1 MTVRDVAIFDV
12 IDKERGAERFTDLWP
27 AASGVVFYGG
37 YHRGLRPRQRQQCC
51 RRRQRRTR
59 HHLCGRRLLLPR
71 WPLWRPHLP
80 GVQHGFTVKGTVRSH
95 DPNGVVRGFTAWN
108 VRDIGIWGYN
118 AGDLPVIAGVIIAN
132 AKDGLVWSNL
142 GPDPTEHEVR
152 RQRLTV
158 RDSAFVGQ
166 TVHGERRCFDEQAAI
181 LLPVTNSLGF
191 GISPEQCGPI
201 GGGAKYG
208 VYGPSHPTGSYPT
221 LAFETR
227 VTRVGFYGYGGAGC
241 EGMSRLIAPLMG
253 GGMNSSDAISP
264 IFFSQTRVDAASR
277 AALAYLKPPQ
287 RSWIKPGKCVVM
299 DCDGPKHAFAVD
311 LDGSLTG
318 LGERSSIVA
327 RAEFMNERR
336 ADPAQFTWYNIPWK
350 MLLDPAPLNDRTDP
364 GWDMSQYHE
373 FAGPGFQFTYR
384 RLAEE
389 EAAAAAAGEGGAETR
404 PLARVATAAAGG
416 SWRARRRPTFA
427 TEWSSIS
434 VTSASSGPTAPT
446 PPARRATR
454 SLRCTT
460 RRAARGGRRIA
471 RLRTPRT
478 ASGMACTAKGARRRT
493 STMHGSAA
501 VPT

>member
-1 MTVRDVAIFDV
+1 MGSEMCIRD
-12 IDKERGAERFTDLWP
+12 R
-27 AASGVVFYGG
+27 
-37 YHRGLRPRQRQQCC
+37 
-51 RRRQRRTR
+51 
-59 HHLCGRRLLLPR
+59 
-71 WPLWRPHLP
+71 
-80 GVQHGFTVKGTVRSH
+80 RSH

-158 RDSAFVGQ
+158 RDSAFIGQ

-277 AALAYLKPPQ
+277 AVHMVQHSVEDAARSGAAQ
-287 RSWIKPGKCVVM
+287 RPHR
-299 DCDGPKHAFAVD
+299 PR
-311 LDGSLTG
+311 
-318 LGERSSIVA
+318 LGHVSVPRI
-327 RAEFMNERR
+327 RR
-336 ADPAQFTWYNIPWK
+336 A
-350 MLLDPAPLNDRTDP
+350 
-364 GWDMSQYHE
+364 
-373 FAGPGFQFTYR
+373 
-384 RLAEE
+384 RL
-389 EAAAAAAGEGGAETR
+389 
-404 PLARVATAAAGG
+404 PVHL
-416 SWRARRRPTFA
+416 
-427 TEWSSIS
+427 
-434 VTSASSGPTAPT
+434 
-446 PPARRATR
+446 PP
-454 SLRCTT
+454 
-460 RRAARGGRRIA
+460 
-471 RLRTPRT
+471 PR
-478 ASGMACTAKGARRRT
+478 
-493 STMHGSAA
+493 
-501 VPT
+501 